1 MAALSLI
8 LVGSVGAY
16 AASVTINTSS
26 NAGVQG
32 EYIVDN
38 GYFSASA
45 ISYNVVEAPQVA
57 TTAPMTWAN
66 GATGYVNALVGGD
79 WFVSWTITI
88 NAGALISHTYT
99 ITATS
104 TTAAGT
110 TTVLYTF
117 TFTTLA
123 TITAS
128 QTMTILWDT
137 GATTWTAP
145 AAVQITVA

>member
-1 MAALSLI
+1 MAVLSLI

-16 AASVTINTSS
+16 AASVTINTST

-32 EYIVDN
+32 EYVVDN

-45 ISYNVVEAPQVA
+45 ISYNVVDAAQTA

-66 GATGYVNALVGGD
+66 AGTGYVDALVAGD
-79 WFVSWTITI
+79 WMLSWTITL
-88 NAGALISHTYT
+88 NAGATVSHTYT
-99 ITATS
+99 ITAT
-104 TTAAGT
+104 TTSAADVT
-110 TTVLYTF
+110 TTLYTF

-123 TITAS
+123 SITAG
-128 QTMTILWDT
+128 QTMTITWDT